1 MSQVRVRFAPS
12 PTGFFHIGSARTA
25 LFNWLYARHTGGK
38 FILRIED
45 TDKERNSEAFL
56 NVILDSMRWLG
67 MDWDEGPGVGGPHGP
82 YFQSQRTELYRSKL
96 RELADKGRAY
106 EKDGAWWLRLEGTR
120 SPAHDEHLKR
130 DYEKVDC
137 PPMVLDDLVRGR
149 VERAEDRD
157 FVIFRSNGEPVFHFV
172 NVVDDIEMRITH
184 VIRGEDHLSNTSKHV
199 ELFRAFGVE
208 PPRYAHIPL
217 ILKSDGPGKMS
228 KRDRGALI
236 EEYQRRRFLPEAVRN
251 YLCLLGWTPADGKE
265 VLPIDEIIRQFD
277 LKDVHQSNARF
288 DERKMAHVNSLTL
301 RGLAPQAFAK
311 LASATLTEAGV
322 TTGGRDGALLADVLP
337 IVQEKAVSLEHLP
350 EFVGFFFREDFARDP
365 VALANLTKKGGDPVA
380 RVKEALPCLEAAD
393 WTEPALEAAF
403 AAAGAATGR
412 KPTEF
417 FAPVRF
423 GISGQGGGPHLLS
436 VLRVLGRERSLARL
450 RAYAS

>member
-1 MSQVRVRFAPS
+1 
-12 PTGFFHIGSARTA
+12 
-25 LFNWLYARHTGGK
+25 
-38 FILRIED
+38 
-45 TDKERNSEAFL
+45 
-56 NVILDSMRWLG
+56 MRWLG

-82 YFQSQRTELYRSKL
+82 YFQSQRTELYRTKL

-106 EKDGAWWLRLEGTR
+106 EKDGAWWLRLEGAR
-120 SPAHDEHLKR
+120 APAHDEHLKR
-130 DYEKVDC
+130 DYEKVDS

-199 ELFRAFGVE
+199 ELLRAFGVE

-265 VLPIDEIIRQFD
+265 VLPIDEIVRKFEISA
-277 LKDVHQSNARF
+277 VHQSNARF
-288 DERKMAHVNSLTL
+288 DERKMSHVNAQTL
-301 RGLAPQAFAK
+301 RGLPTAEFAA
-311 LASATLTEAGV
+311 LA
-322 TTGGRDGALLADVLP
+322 RPILLETKVIDASVSDARLAEVLG
-337 IVQEKAVSLEHLP
+337 IVQEKVISLEHLP
-350 EFVGFFFREDFARDP
+350 EFMGFFFTADFKPDDGAM
-365 VALANLTKKGGDPVA
+365 ANLTKKGGDPVA
-380 RVKEALPCLEAAD
+380 RVSELLPALASAE

-403 AAAGAATGR
+403 AAVGSANNR
-412 KPTEF
+412 KPTDY
-417 FAPVRF
+417 FAPARF
-423 GISGQGGGPHLLS
+423 AISGQGGGAHLLG
-436 VLRVLGRERSLARL
+436 VLRVLGRDTTLARL
-450 RAYAS
+450 KAFAA